1 MTLAT
6 TCPQCR
12 TSFKV
17 VPDQLKLRRG
27 LVRCGACQHVFS
39 GIDFLTYVEA
49 AERSDLRTPAP
60 LPTSETATLHDASPQ
75 PDQST
80 VAGTQSDRAHDL
92 STTILAAAQH
102 RFRQSQSASDLGPV
116 TVVASTEPTQ
126 EGSLTDHLESD
137 PGPSGDP
144 QASIS
149 ESDAEHLDDPIDQDA
164 ERFASQT
171 VPLASQALGPVEPSV
186 VESNDEA
193 RLADLEHVTLESA
206 SLESTSLASN
216 DPTDSAQATHSSF
229 DQATPDFL
237 SERSSQD
244 HEVLGETDLTPPP
257 RPADRRIPWMAALVF
272 AALAALLVAQ
282 AGIGWRH
289 EIAARFPAVQP
300 VMSLL
305 GLPIEPPRDRAA
317 LSIESFELR
326 TTDAA
331 GRLELSAVLR
341 NRAAYAVALPAME
354 LSLTD
359 GGGAVVVRK
368 VLKATEYAEPAGFS
382 AKALSARSEQP
393 IRLML
398 ELAGPPPSGYSV
410 DIFYP

>member
-49 AERSDLRTPAP
+49 AERSDLRTPVPGGATESDAP
-60 LPTSETATLHDASPQ
+60 LNTSPQ

-171 VPLASQALGPVEPSV
+171 VPLASQALGPIEPSV
-186 VESNDEA
+186 IESNDEA
-193 RLADLEHVTLESA
+193 RLADLEHVTLES
-206 SLESTSLASN
+206 TSLASS
-216 DPTDSAQATHSSF
+216 DPTDSAQTTHSAF
-229 DQATPDFL
+229 EPATPEF
-237 SERSSQD
+237 RSASAPQD
-244 HEVLGETDLTPPP
+244 HEALGETHLTLPS
-257 RPADRRIPWMAALVF
+257 RSADRRIPWTAALVF

-305 GLPIEPPRDRAA
+305 GLTIEPPRDRAA